1 MVSVIEDRFTK
12 IENALIA
19 FETLQS
25 SSKNKNALDNVL
37 SSERDLV
44 IDILKKEVLRFRNR
58 TTAKECIHRLSA

>member
-12 IENALIA
+12 IEDALIA
-19 FETLQS
+19 LETLQS

-44 IDILKKEVLRFRNR
+44 IDI
-58 TTAKECIHRLSA
+58 

>member
-44 IDILKKEVLRFRNR
+44 IDI
-58 TTAKECIHRLSA
+58 